1 VKNPIIAAAVAAVLS
16 SLPVSAGMAATADE
30 LAQIREQLQGLL
42 QRVDKLEQE
51 NQTLKTENEDLKS
64 QTEYLRSETRG
75 LRKEG
80 ATVSTA
86 VGGLRGGEWAS
97 RVTLSGDIR
106 YRYEMIS
113 DDTVT
118 VQGAN
123 RVVTADRYRD
133 RIRARFNA
141 VARATDNIT
150 VGVGFATT
158 EGQDPRSS
166 NQTLTN
172 TFSRKNLEL
181 DLGYIDWKFSSWGNL
196 IGGKMRQP
204 FFKPGQTLYWDG
216 DINPE
221 GIAFT
226 FNRGIWFGTAY
237 NYWLTEVSGLENTT
251 TSDPMLHGA
260 QIGVKLPVGA
270 STLTAALHYY
280 DLSSGQFRSPFY
292 VAPGA
297 TLGTGNANN
306 NTTCVPTIPGCP
318 AAAAPILAFD
328 YQVANLGLQFD
339 TTFGALPVMF
349 WADFAQNQDPD
360 DLETAWA
367 AGALFGRAS
376 NYRTWELGAFY
387 QSLEKDA
394 LFAQLIDSDFAGGL
408 SDSEG
413 WVIKAGYAP
422 IRNWALNLTYFL
434 NKRNT
439 DVVNSAGQTE
449 VDYNRLQVDFNVRF

>member
-1 VKNPIIAAAVAAVLS
+1 AVLS

-30 LAQIREQLQGLL
+30 LAQIREQLQGLM

-51 NQTLKTENEDLKS
+51 NQTLKTENEDLKA
-64 QTEYLRSETRG
+64 QDDYLKAEARG

-86 VGGLRGGEWAS
+86 VGNLRGGEWAS
-97 RVTLSGDIR
+97 RVTLTGDVR

-150 VGVGFATT
+150 VGLGFATT

-172 TFSRKNLEL
+172 TFSRKSLEL

-226 FNRGIWFGTAY
+226 FNRGIWFGSAY

-260 QIGVKLPVGA
+260 QVGVRLPIGS
-270 STLTAALHYY
+270 STLTTALHYY

-297 TLGTGNANN
+297 TLGAGNANN
-306 NTTCVPTIPGCP
+306 NTTCVPTIPGRP
-318 AAAAPILAFD
+318 AAAAPTLAFD
-328 YQVANLGLQFD
+328 YEVLNLGLQFD
-339 TTFGALPVMF
+339 TTFASLPVMF
-349 WADFAQNQDPD
+349 WADFAQNQDPS
-360 DLETAWA
+360 DLETTWA

-387 QSLEKDA
+387 QVLEKDA

-434 NKRNT
+434 NKRNM
-439 DVVNSAGQTE
+439 DVANSAAQTE
-449 VDYNRLQVDFNVRF
+449 VDYNRLQVDFNVKF